1 MARVQTSDAA
11 PAPPSFDG
19 RVALRAALAPYTWF
33 RVGGAA
39 EVLYSPTDSDALAD
53 ALRAWDGPVLPVGVG
68 SNLLVRDGGI
78 SGLTVRLGRGFA
90 GIAVAG
96 DTIRAGAAVPDAK
109 LAQAAQRAGL
119 AGLEFYRG
127 IPGTVGGA
135 VRMNAGC
142 HGTETRDRLVEAT
155 VVFRDGTIRTLTN
168 AELGFAYR
176 HCALPGDAVV
186 TEALFRGTPDDPDAI
201 AARMADLMTAREA
214 AQPVREKTGG
224 STFRNPEGESAW
236 RLIDAAGCRGL
247 RIGGAQVSEKHCN
260 FLVNHGDA
268 TAADLEALGET
279 VRTRVLA
286 ASGHDLHWE
295 IRRVGRVGEEPSA

>member
-1 MARVQTSDAA
+1 MASTTTTDA
-11 PAPPSFDG
+11 PAITPSFDG
-19 RVALRAALAPYTWF
+19 RVTPCAALAPYTWF
-33 RVGGAA
+33 RVGGEA
-39 EVLYSPTDSDALAD
+39 EILYSPTDTPALAA
-53 ALRAWDGPVLPVGVG
+53 ALGRWGGPVLPIGVG

-78 SGLTVRLGRGFA
+78 DGLTVRLGRGFS
-90 GIAVAG
+90 GITIEG

-109 LAQAAQRAGL
+109 LAQAAQQAGL

-142 HGTETRDRLVEAT
+142 HGTETCDRLIEAT
-155 VVFRDGTIRTLTN
+155 IVYRDGTSRTLKN

-176 HCALPGDAVV
+176 HADLPGDAIV
-186 TEALFRGTPDDPDAI
+186 TEAVFRGTPDDPDVI
-201 AARMADLMTAREA
+201 AQRMATLMATRED

-224 STFRNPEGESAW
+224 STFRNPPGESAW

-260 FLVNHGDA
+260 FLINHGNA
-268 TAADLEALGET
+268 TAADLESLGET
-279 VRTRVLA
+279 VRQRVHA

-295 IRRVGRVGEEPSA
+295 IRRVGRHRP

>member
-1 MARVQTSDAA
+1 MNSVQA
-11 PAPPSFDG
+11 PGDTLPVPLDG
-19 RVALRAALAPYTWF
+19 RVTERAALAPYTWF
-33 RVGGAA
+33 RVGGTA
-39 EVLYSPTDSDALAD
+39 EVLYSPKHTDALAA
-53 ALRAWDGPVLPVGVG
+53 ALRAWRGAVLPVGVG

-78 SGLTVRLGRGFA
+78 EGLVVRLGRGFA
-90 GIAVAG
+90 GIEITG

-127 IPGTVGGA
+127 IPGTIGGA

-142 HGTETRDRLVEAT
+142 HGTETCDRLVEAT
-155 VVFRDGTIRTLTN
+155 VVFRDGRIRTLSN
-168 AELGFAYR
+168 ADLGFRYR
-176 HCALPGDAVV
+176 HAGLPEDAIV
-186 TEALFRGTPDDPDAI
+186 TEAVFRGTPDAPETI
-201 AARMADLMTAREA
+201 EARMTTLMTAREQ

-224 STFRNPEGESAW
+224 STFRNPPGQSAW
-236 RLIDAAGCRGL
+236 RLIDDAGCRGL

-260 FLVNHGDA
+260 FLINHGEA

-279 VRTRVLA
+279 VRERVRD

-295 IRRVGRVGEEPSA
+295 IRRVGEHLA

>member
-1 MARVQTSDAA
+1 MSSVQTD
-11 PAPPSFDG
+11 PAPRAAAFDG
-19 RVALRAALAPYTWF
+19 RVTADASLAPYTWF

-39 EVLYSPTDSDALAD
+39 EMLYSPMDTDALAE
-53 ALRAWDGPVLPVGVG
+53 AMRAWPGPVLPVGVG

-78 SGLTVRLGRGFA
+78 DGMVVRLGRGFA
-90 GIAVAG
+90 GISVEG

-119 AGLEFYRG
+119 AGLEFLRG

-142 HGTETRDRLVEAT
+142 HGTETADRLIEAT
-155 VVFRDGTIRTLTN
+155 VVFRDGSVRTLPNT
-168 AELGFAYR
+168 ALGFGYR
-176 HCALPGDAVV
+176 HSALPDDAVV
-186 TEALFRGTPDDPDAI
+186 TEAVFRGTPDAPGAI
-201 AARMADLMTAREA
+201 ADRMAALMQAREA

-224 STFRNPEGESAW
+224 STFRNPPGESAW
-236 RLIDAAGCRGL
+236 QLIDAAGCRGL

-260 FLVNHGDA
+260 FLINHGEA
-268 TAADLEALGET
+268 SAADLETLGET
-279 VRTRVLA
+279 VRERVRA

-295 IRRVGRVGEEPSA
+295 IRRVGRPARGAAA

>member
-1 MARVQTSDAA
+1 MNRVQETLT
-11 PAPPSFDG
+11 PPPPPVFDG
-19 RVALRAALAPYTWF
+19 RVTEHAPLAPYTWF

-39 EVLYSPTDSDALAD
+39 EMLYAPRNSAALAA
-53 ALRAWDGPVLPVGVG
+53 ALHDWHGPVMPIGVG

-78 SGLTVRLGRGFA
+78 DGLVVRLGRGFA
-90 GIAVAG
+90 DIDIKG

-119 AGLEFYRG
+119 GGLEFYRG

-142 HGTETRDRLVEAT
+142 HGTETRDRLIEAT
-155 VVFRDGTIRTLTN
+155 IVFRDGTLRTLSN
-168 AELGFAYR
+168 ADLGFAYR
-176 HCALPGDAVV
+176 HAALPEDAIV
-186 TEALFRGTPDDPDAI
+186 TEAVFRGIPDDPQTIATRMETLM
-201 AARMADLMTAREA
+201 AARED

-224 STFRNPEGESAW
+224 STFRNPPGESAW

-247 RIGGAQVSEKHCN
+247 RVGGAQVSEKHCN
-260 FLVNHGDA
+260 FLINHGEA
-268 TAADLEALGET
+268 TAADLETLGET
-279 VRTRVLA
+279 VRARVLA

-295 IRRVGRVGEEPSA
+295 IRRVGRAI